1 MDAKVGVYICHCGNN
16 IAATVDMEEVTRHAS
31 TLTGVHAARN
41 YRFMCS
47 EPGQEMIKQDI
58 KELGIN
64 RVVVSACSP
73 RMHEITFRRAC
84 SSAGLNPYLFEMV
97 NIREHCSWV
106 HDDIEQAT
114 KKAKALIHAGVSKV
128 IRHEPLETKEAPVN
142 PNTLVVGGGIAGIQ
156 AALEIANAGKQV
168 YLVEKEPSIGGHMA
182 QLDKTFPTLDCSA
195 CILTPKMVAL
205 RQHEKVKLFTY
216 SEVESISGYVG
227 NFKARIKKK
236 ARYVNEELC
245 TGCAE
250 CVKGC
255 PIEVPSEF
263 DEGLA
268 TRKAIYRPFAQA
280 VPNVFTISKKETP
293 PCKIACPLHMDVQG
307 YLVLIAEGK
316 LEEAYQLIQRTNPL
330 PAVCGR
336 VCYHPC
342 ETECKRGYVDQ
353 PLAIAA
359 LKRFVADYEM
369 DHEPTIPEIEKT
381 GQKVAI
387 IGSGPAGL
395 TAAHDLALLGHDV
408 TVFEALPEAG
418 GMLAVGIPAYRL
430 PKEVLRK
437 EIAHIERL
445 GVDIRTNARVG
456 DGIRLADL
464 KKDYQ
469 AVLIAVGAH
478 RSKELNIPG
487 EEAQGVIHSLDF
499 LRAINLGQ
507 KVRIGKRVAVVGGGN
522 TAIDAARTAL
532 RLGATSV
539 TIIYRRSLEE
549 MPASEEEIKA
559 AQDEGVEIM
568 FLAAPTRVITK
579 EGRVSAMECVR
590 MALGEPDESGRR
602 RPVPIEGSQ
611 FTLDVDTVIPA
622 IGQAPD
628 LAFARA
634 LGLALSRWGTLVA
647 DERCLATNVEGIFAA
662 GDAVTGPRTVVEA
675 MAAGRKAAQ
684 YIHSYLR
691 GEPLPIGL
699 AEVKRLIPKISQ
711 EEIAELRRE
720 HSPKKRVFMREL
732 SSSERIK
739 GFREVEPGF
748 DLVQAQEEASR
759 CLGCGICAECRE
771 CERVCEPKAIDHEMK
786 DELVEVDVGSVILA
800 TGYDLFDAS
809 RAMQYGY
816 KRLDNVL
823 SSLEFERMCSASG
836 PTNGRIL
843 LRDGREPKRVA
854 VAFCIGS
861 RDVNYHEYCARVC
874 CMTSLKFAHLVK
886 EKTGADVY
894 AFYIDIR
901 AYGKGYEEFLDRVL
915 AEGVNFIRGRV
926 AEVNDVWETP
936 EEKGRLI
943 VKYEDTILGR
953 QERLPVDMVILGSAL
968 EARSDSSSVA
978 RIFSIS
984 KGRDGFFVE
993 LHPKL
998 DPVGTTT
1005 DGIFVAGCCQG
1016 PKDIPD
1022 TVVQGSAASARVL
1035 SMIIR
1040 GAVEIEATTAVINE
1054 ESCAGCQIC
1063 VGLCPYRAIDFL
1075 GDKKVCVVNDVL
1087 CKGCGTCEAAC
1098 PGGAVKSRHFTT
1110 DQIMAEIEGILA
1122 GV

>member
-47 EPGQEMIKQDI
+47 EPGQEIIKQDI

-114 KKAKALIHAGVSKV
+114 EKAKALIHAGVSKV

-316 LEEAYQLIQRTNPL
+316 LEEAYQLIQRNNPL

-369 DHEPTIPEIEKT
+369 DHEPTISEIEKT

-408 TVFEALPEAG
+408 DVFEALPEAG

-430 PKEVLRK
+430 PKEILRK

-445 GVDIRTNARVG
+445 GVDIRTNVRVG
-456 DGIRLADL
+456 DGLSLADL

-478 RSKELNIPG
+478 RSRELNIPG

-602 RPVPIEGSQ
+602 RPVPIEGSE

-628 LAFARA
+628 LVFARA
-634 LGLALSRWGTLVA
+634 LGLELYRWGTLVA
-647 DERCLATNVEGIFAA
+647 NERCLATNVDGIFAA

-684 YIHSYLR
+684 YIHSYLL

-711 EEIAELRRE
+711 EEIEELRRE
-720 HSPKKRVFMREL
+720 HPSRKRVSMREL

-748 DLVQAQEEASR
+748 DLAQAQEEASR

-816 KRLDNVL
+816 KRLDNVI

-854 VAFCIGS
+854 IPFCIGS
-861 RDVNYHEYCARVC
+861 RDVNYNEYCSRVC

-901 AYGKGYEEFLDRVL
+901 AYGKGYEEFFDHVL
-915 AEGVNFIRGRV
+915 EEGVSFIRGRV
-926 AEVNDVWETP
+926 AEVTDVWETS

-943 VKYEDTILGR
+943 VKYEDTLLGR

-968 EARSDSSSVA
+968 ETRSDSSAVA

-1022 TVVQGSAASARVL
+1022 TVTQGSAASARVL
-1035 SMIIR
+1035 SMITR
-1040 GAVEIEATTAVINE
+1040 GTVEIEATTAVINE
-1054 ESCAGCQIC
+1054 EACAGCQIC
-1063 VGLCPYRAIDFL
+1063 VGLCPYRAINFL
-1075 GDKKVCVVNDVL
+1075 EDKKICVVNDAL